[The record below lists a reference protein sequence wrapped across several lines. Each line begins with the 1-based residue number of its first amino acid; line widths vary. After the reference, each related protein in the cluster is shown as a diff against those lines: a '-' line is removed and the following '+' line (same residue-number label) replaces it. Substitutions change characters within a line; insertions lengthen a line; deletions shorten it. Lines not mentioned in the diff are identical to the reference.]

1 MTAFVVFLIRTQK
14 SQVPLYD
21 VILHPECA
29 KALAELVHCLDSGST
44 ENDVI
49 PHIHIFIYSL
59 LSNPS
64 LSFLS
69 DQWQDPFLRFLVAFH
84 LQDDRGTFSKVTLI
98 PPTISKAQWAF
109 RATAAHEIKL
119 RKGEFNG
126 DCFA

>member
-1 MTAFVVFLIRTQK
+1 
-14 SQVPLYD
+14 

-29 KALAELVHCLDSGST
+29 KALAELVKCLDSQST
-44 ENDVI
+44 ESEVI
-49 PHIHIFIYSL
+49 PQIHNSIFSL

-64 LSFLS
+64 TSFLS

-84 LQDDRGTFSKVTLI
+84 LQDNRGTFSKVTLI

-109 RATAAHEIKL
+109 RATAAHEIKQ
-119 RKGEFNG
+119 RKAEFNG